1 MLWMRKT
8 EYLEEVCLYKST
20 EKEGL
25 TEMNELFMDWSDQE
39 CDDGVD
45 IDRRK
50 RGELKAVTGHK
61 SRSLMAM

>member
-1 MLWMRKT
+1 MRKT

-20 EKEGL
+20 EKE
-25 TEMNELFMDWSDQE
+25 MNELVMDWSDQE

-45 IDRRK
+45 IDGRK
-50 RGELKAVTGHK
+50 RGGLKAVTGHK